1 MNVHWTYVW
10 MVIILFLVLIIGQ
23 FSSCIMDVSPF
34 WDAMSD
40 KASNP

>member
-10 MVIILFLVLIIGQ
+10 IGIILFLILIIGQ
-23 FSSCIMDVSPF
+23 FSSCLMDVSPY

-40 KASNP
+40 KAKNP